1 MLANNKAG
9 HRRSAPWT
17 DHWRSWYQLERWRRL
32 RRYQLEAEPLCAM
45 CLQRGRVTIATV
57 ADHVVPHGGDWNK
70 FLTGK
75 LQSLCEHCH
84 NSDKRLVE
92 QGKPRAII
100 GEDGWPA

>member
-1 MLANNKAG
+1 MIGNNRPG
-9 HRRSAPWT
+9 HRRPAPWT
-17 DHWRSWYQLERWRRL
+17 DPWRTWYQLERWRRL
-32 RRYQLEAEPLCAM
+32 RRHQLTVEPLCVM
-45 CLQRGRVTIATV
+45 CRQRGLVRPATV
-57 ADHVVPHGGDWNK
+57 VDHVEPHRGNWNK

-100 GEDGWPA
+100 GEDGWPT